1 MRKMT
6 KIFNKEEGFTG
17 LEAAI
22 VLIAFVVVAA
32 VFSYVVLGAGFFTT
46 QKAQEVV
53 YSSVDMAS
61 SSMEVLGNVN
71 GNGTVDLSDP
81 TNSRIDGIRFVLG
94 LTAGG
99 APVDLANT
107 NMVFSGSEGL
117 TDLKRATE
125 IDADSGNVI
134 HPTNE
139 AYVYGTWYIIDIT
152 NGDTGS
158 LLDNQKQVTIYAFLD
173 DDNLIHPNDS
183 FSLEIKPPVGAAYA
197 IKRKAPAGIKVN
209 KIIKEP
215 TSAIMDPYIFPFFLK
230 FPQRRP

>member
-1 MRKMT
+1 MT
-6 KIFNKEEGFTG
+6 KIFNKDEGFTG

-61 SSMEVLGNVN
+61 SSMEVLGNVY
-71 GNGTVDLSDP
+71 GNGTVAADP
-81 TNSRIDGIRFVLG
+81 EDSRIDAVEFVVG

-107 NMVFSGSEGL
+107 NLVFSGKQGL
-117 TDLKRATE
+117 FDLKRADNIT
-125 IDADSGNVI
+125 ATATSVI
-134 HPTNE
+134 TPKAGATGDN
-139 AYVYGTWYIIDIT
+139 TWYIIDIT
-152 NGDTGS
+152 NGDNGDKGS
-158 LLDNQKQVTIYAFLD
+158 LLDNQKQITIYAKLKTTGTPGD
-173 DDNLIHPNDS
+173 GSYSAISPNED

-197 IKRKAPAGIKVN
+197 VKRKAPAGIKQVN
-209 KIIKEP
+209 
-215 TSAIMDPYIFPFFLK
+215 TLT
-230 FPQRRP
+230 

>member
-1 MRKMT
+1 MT
-6 KIFNKEEGFTG
+6 KIFNKDEGFTG

-61 SSMEVLGNVN
+61 SSMEVLGNVY
-71 GNGTVDLSDP
+71 GNGTVNA
-81 TNSRIDGIRFVLG
+81 TNPESSRIHGLQFVLG

-107 NMVFSGSEGL
+107 NLVFSGSEGL
-117 TDLKRATE
+117 SDLERDPNIQAT
-125 IDADSGNVI
+125 AANVV
-134 HPTNE
+134 HDG
-139 AYVYGTWYIIDIT
+139 ACVAGKWYIIDIA
-152 NGDTGS
+152 NGKDAEDKGS
-158 LLDNQKQVTIYAFLD
+158 LLDNQKQFTIYAELPTT
-173 DDNLIHPNDS
+173 NLIHPNDS

-209 KIIKEP
+209 NVL
-215 TSAIMDPYIFPFFLK
+215 T
-230 FPQRRP
+230 

>member
-1 MRKMT
+1 MT
-6 KIFNKEEGFTG
+6 KIFNKDEGFTG

-61 SSMEVLGNVN
+61 SSMEVLGNVY
-71 GNGTVDLSDP
+71 GNGTVESSP
-81 TNSRIDGIRFVLG
+81 EASRIHGLQFVVG

-107 NMVFSGSEGL
+107 NLVFSGSEGL
-117 TDLKRATE
+117 TDLQRDDSIVATST
-125 IDADSGNVI
+125 DVI
-134 HPTNE
+134 YTGAPV
-139 AYVYGTWYIIDIT
+139 AGKWYIIDIT
-152 NGDTGS
+152 NGDKGS
-158 LLDNQKQVTIYAFLD
+158 LLANQKQVTIYAELPTT
-173 DDNLIHPNDS
+173 NLIHPNDD

-197 IKRKAPAGIKVN
+197 IKRKAPAGIKVIN
-209 KIIKEP
+209 IL
-215 TSAIMDPYIFPFFLK
+215 T
-230 FPQRRP
+230 